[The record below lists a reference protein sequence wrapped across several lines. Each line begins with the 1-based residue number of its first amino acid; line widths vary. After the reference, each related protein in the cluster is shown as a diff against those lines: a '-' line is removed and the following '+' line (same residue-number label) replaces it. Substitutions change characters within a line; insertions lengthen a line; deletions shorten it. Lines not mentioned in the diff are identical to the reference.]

1 MAKSTRR
8 ISPTFKREA
17 QLVTRL
23 TIELLDLLTA
33 WFPNAGGLNVAKR
46 LIEAHKSDVDAMVVE
61 KAEPAQAGAEA

>member
-1 MAKSTRR
+1 
-8 ISPTFKREA
+8 
-17 QLVTRL
+17 VTRL